1 MNHSAFPVT
10 DVNKDS
16 FWTLIDQAKEH
27 TGGPNEWLMEQLVD
41 MGPEQAQKFDTIA
54 RVYMDLA
61 YQYGLWAAASV
72 MARYGCSDD
81 GFIDFRAWLVGRG
94 REVYMAAL
102 KDPNSLADAP
112 PYHDCQF
119 DSLPHMGDY
128 AYEELTGREVFRDFD
143 PAQYSVLKEELEKD
157 IVYGDGINYPY
168 DQADIPAYV
177 PRLCAKY
184 LTPEEIKELAQSRY
198 STWNPTDPEIQS
210 LRQNGKKSE
219 RVKKRSNIER

>member
-1 MNHSAFPVT
+1 M
-10 DVNKDS
+10 D
-16 FWTLIDQAKEH
+16 L
-27 TGGPNEWLMEQLVD
+27 
-41 MGPEQAQKFDTIA
+41 GPEQAKKFDTMA

-61 YQYGLWAAASV
+61 YQYGLWTAASV
-72 MARYGCSDD
+72 MGRYGCSDD
-81 GFIDFRAWLVGRG
+81 GFIDFRTWLVAQGKA
-94 REVYMAAL
+94 VYMAAL
-102 KDPNSLADAP
+102 KDPDSLADAP
-112 PYHDCQF
+112 NYQDQRF
-119 DSLPHMGDY
+119 DSLPHMGDH
-128 AYEELTGREVFRDFD
+128 AYEELTGREAFQDFD
-143 PAQYSVLKEELEKD
+143 PDQYQALKAELEKE

-219 RVKKRSNIER
+219 KVKKRSDIER